1 MAVVEW
7 FTLTGIGYVGV
18 SDCLLFSANISV
30 ALGIPGCMASPKV
43 KLFKVSTC
51 GDVEKYHP
59 PVIIN
64 IGIVKIAAYFR

>member
-1 MAVVEW
+1 M
-7 FTLTGIGYVGV
+7 
-18 SDCLLFSANISV
+18 

-51 GDVEKYHP
+51 GEVEKYHP

-64 IGIVKIAAYFR
+64 IGTVSYTHLSVVEFS